1 MPGLFVLFYIILLFN
16 KKILCHKT
24 TSVRAISRVISDGI
38 VSVYMA
44 WIKARNR
51 ECVVHTT
58 YGNISGIDGIQ
69 FSRVSLNLQVHV

>member
-1 MPGLFVLFYIILLFN
+1 MIPQNTFVR
-16 KKILCHKT
+16 T
-24 TSVRAISRVISDGI
+24 ISRLISDGI

-44 WIKARNR
+44 WIKACNR
-51 ECVVHTT
+51 EYAVHTT